1 MSCKTV
7 LCFVI
12 NNEKSKSN
20 LASFTFFFLNF
31 GKRGIMGIVNSFV
44 NQIGREIG
52 RDTYRSVTSNN
63 KGRNNVSTAQSSD
76 QLLQDVKFF
85 QLSGDDE
92 ATLLLITNLVEKSEN
107 SDPEDF
113 EWQELFKE
121 LDNKIDFCKDNLDT
135 AYHPKLAILDQLNAD
150 NFQKIKKEHIDY
162 IKRVIVVLEN
172 NDKILEQ
179 KNITTA
185 KLLSLIGLRPYYMD
199 KKVVYSILNIIL
211 LIILGNIFYLGYLAY
226 SEPILNGGNAP
237 VSTQEQIAKV
247 SRMGVTL
254 MVCNSLLYVFF
265 LVFAFRKVRKYEHT
279 TKENKKSI
287 AQFRKYLLEL
297 QG

>member
-1 MSCKTV
+1 
-7 LCFVI
+7 
-12 NNEKSKSN
+12 
-20 LASFTFFFLNF
+20 
-31 GKRGIMGIVNSFV
+31 MGIVNSFV

-63 KGRNNVSTAQSSD
+63 RGRNKVSTAQSSD
-76 QLLQDVKFF
+76 QLLQEVKFF

-135 AYHPKLAILDQLNAD
+135 AYHPKLGILDQLNAD

-162 IKRVIVVLEN
+162 IKRVIDVLEN

-199 KKVVYSILNIIL
+199 KKVVYSTLNIIL

-254 MVCNSLLYVFF
+254 MVCNSLLYIFF
-265 LVFAFRKVRKYEHT
+265 LVFAFRKVRKYELT

-287 AQFRKYLLEL
+287 AQFRKYLLQL